1 MTEAPAS
8 NLPDFVIVGAA
19 KAATTWVANQLRAR
33 PDVFIPGPEPHYFSR
48 EYDRG
53 DKWYRS
59 WFEES
64 HPDQLV
70 GEKSA
75 DYLADP
81 MVAERI
87 AKLLPEARIVV
98 QLRNPV
104 DRAYSDY
111 CMLFRRGTVNGEIQ
125 RFLGSQANSQPRFL
139 NDGLYNQHLRRFLD
153 YFPAA
158 NVKIILYEDI
168 RAMPEEVVHDVNS
181 FLGLPDLGSDLQ
193 LVERANV
200 KDAPLLPLAMRRTLA
215 PAKRFVAPL
224 RSKHWFKAIHGAL
237 AKEVPYPALSHDLKQ
252 SMRNFYAK
260 DVQGLGSLLQRD
272 LSHWLRD

>member
-1 MTEAPAS
+1 MRQPS
-8 NLPDFVIVGAA
+8 RLPDFVIIGAA
-19 KAATTWVANQLRAR
+19 KAATTWIANQLRAR

-48 EYDRG
+48 EYVRG
-53 DKWYRS
+53 ERWYGA
-59 WFEES
+59 WFEDS
-64 HPDQLV
+64 HADQLV

-81 MVAERI
+81 QVAERI
-87 AKLLPEARIVV
+87 VRLVPDAQIVV

-111 CMLFRRGTVNGEIQ
+111 CMLFRRGTVDGEIQ
-125 RFLGSQANSQPRFL
+125 KFLGSQDNPQPRFL

-153 YFPAA
+153 YFPTE

-168 RAMPEEVVHDVNS
+168 RTTPENAVRNVNT
-181 FLGLPDLGSDLQ
+181 FLGLPNLGHELQ

-215 PAKRFVAPL
+215 PAKRLVAPL
-224 RSKHWFKAIHGAL
+224 RSKPWFKAIHGAL
-237 AKEVPYPALSHDLKQ
+237 AKEMPYPALSPDLKQ
-252 SMRNFYAK
+252 SMRDFYAK
-260 DVQGLGSLLQRD
+260 DIQGLGSLLQRD
-272 LSHWLRD
+272 LSHWLSD